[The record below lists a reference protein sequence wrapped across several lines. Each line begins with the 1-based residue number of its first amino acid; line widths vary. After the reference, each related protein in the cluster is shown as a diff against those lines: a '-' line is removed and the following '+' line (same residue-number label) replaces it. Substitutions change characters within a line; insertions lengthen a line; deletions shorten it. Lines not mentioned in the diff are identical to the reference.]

1 MIEIPIHPGIAK
13 ILGLNN
19 GRNNTFLLSLTTS
32 QKKIAIG
39 SFLGWSLDGYDIVL
53 MLLVIPSISQLFFP
67 SGNQVF
73 SIMVTFASYT
83 ITLIMRPLGSV
94 IFGIYGDR
102 FGRKKSMIITI
113 LGFSVATFSIGLLPT
128 YATIGIVAP
137 VLLIMIRLIQGIF
150 AGGEWGSGAV
160 ITMESIPK
168 QKRGLLSGFLQS
180 GFSFGF
186 LLAAIAFQITTI
198 MFPSQLFEQIGWRVL
213 FFTGIVPGFV
223 ALFVRLS
230 MSESPMWAEKSK
242 SGALE
247 RSPLRTIV
255 LGKKYRKEFLLCAAI
270 MTGLVYMYHGSIS
283 ILPTYLQQFGQFD
296 KGDVAKIMIYATAS
310 SWIGMIVTGWIS
322 QKIGRKKAVLV
333 FVILSIAV
341 SVPLASAI
349 LDKTGLVFIYIV
361 IFAFVVSTASG
372 PIPAFFSERF
382 PTQVRN
388 SAAGF
393 SYNAGLIFG
402 SWSPLIAL
410 SLMSSVEKSLIPLAL
425 GLNIII
431 GAVIVIVPTILSK
444 ETRDSELE

>member
-1 MIEIPIHPGIAK
+1 M
-13 ILGLNN
+13 
-19 GRNNTFLLSLTTS
+19 SLTTA
-32 QKKIAIG
+32 QKKIAVG

-67 SGNQVF
+67 SGNPIF
-73 SIMVTFASYT
+73 SIMATFASYT
-83 ITLIMRPLGSV
+83 ITLIMRPLGSA

-102 FGRKKSMIITI
+102 FGRKRSMVITI
-113 LGFSVATFSIGLLPT
+113 LGFSIATFAVGLLPT
-128 YATIGIVAP
+128 YAMIGVMAP
-137 VLLIMIRLIQGIF
+137 ILLVMIRLIQGIF

-160 ITMESIPK
+160 ITMESVPK
-168 QKRGLLSGFLQS
+168 QKRGFLSGFLQS

-186 LLAAIAFQITTI
+186 LLAAIAFNITTV
-198 MFPSQLFEQIGWRVL
+198 MFPGQLFEQIGWRVL

-230 MSESPMWAEKSK
+230 MNESPLWAEKNK
-242 SGALE
+242 AGALE

-255 LGKKYRKEFLLCAAI
+255 LGKKYRKEFFLCAAV

-296 KGDVAKIMIYATAS
+296 KEDVAKIMICATTS
-310 SWIGMIVTGWIS
+310 SWIGMIVTGWVS
-322 QKIGRKKAVLV
+322 QKIGRKNAMLF
-333 FVILSIAV
+333 FVIMSIII
-341 SVPLASAI
+341 SVPLAYAV
-349 LDKTGLVFIYIV
+349 LDKTSLVFIYIT

-410 SLMSSVEKSLIPLAL
+410 SMMSSVEKSLIPLAL
-425 GLNIII
+425 GVNIII
-431 GAVIVIVPTILSK
+431 GAIIVIVPTVLSK
-444 ETRDSELE
+444 ETKDVEMK

>member
-1 MIEIPIHPGIAK
+1 MSVKNSRTKYWYEDYS
-13 ILGLNN
+13 
-19 GRNNTFLLSLTTS
+19 LLSLTTA
-32 QKKIAIG
+32 QKKIVVG

-67 SGNQVF
+67 SGNPVF
-73 SIMVTFASYT
+73 SIMATFASYT
-83 ITLIMRPLGSV
+83 ITLIMRPVGSV

-102 FGRKKSMIITI
+102 FGRKRSMVITI
-113 LGFSVATFSIGLLPT
+113 LGFSVATFTIGLLPT
-128 YATIGIVAP
+128 YATIGIMAP
-137 VLLIMIRLIQGIF
+137 VLLIMIRIVQGIF

-160 ITMESIPK
+160 ITMESVPK
-168 QKRGLLSGFLQS
+168 QKRGFLSGFLQS

-186 LLAAIAFQITTI
+186 LLAAIAFDITTV
-198 MFPSQLFEQIGWRVL
+198 MFPGQMFEQIGWRVL

-230 MSESPMWAEKSK
+230 MVESPMWAAKNK

-247 RSPLRTIV
+247 RSPLRTVI

-296 KGDVAKIMIYATAS
+296 KEDVAKIMICATAS
-310 SWIGMIVTGWIS
+310 SWIGMVITGWIS
-322 QKIGRKKAVLV
+322 QKTGRKKAILF
-333 FVILSIAV
+333 FVTASIVV
-341 SVPLASAI
+341 SVPLADAI
-349 LDKTGLVFIYIV
+349 LNKSSFVFTYV
-361 IFAFVVSTASG
+361 AIFAFVVSTASG

-425 GLNIII
+425 GANIII
-431 GAVIVIVPTILSK
+431 GAIIVIIPTILSK
-444 ETRDSELE
+444 ETRDVEME

>member
-1 MIEIPIHPGIAK
+1 M
-13 ILGLNN
+13 
-19 GRNNTFLLSLTTS
+19 SLTIE

-67 SGNQVF
+67 SANPIF
-73 SIMVTFASYT
+73 SIMATFASYT

-94 IFGIYGDR
+94 IFGIYGDK

-113 LGFSVATFSIGLLPT
+113 LGFSIATFSIGLLPT
-128 YATIGIVAP
+128 YAMIGIISP
-137 VLLIMIRLIQGIF
+137 IFLIMIRLIQGIF

-160 ITMESIPK
+160 ITMESSPK

-186 LLAAIAFQITTI
+186 FLAAIVFEIIT
-198 MFPSQLFEQIGWRVL
+198 MVFPNQAFEQIGWRVL
-213 FFTGIVPGFV
+213 FFTGIIPGFV

-230 MSESPMWAEKSK
+230 MNESPLWIQKNRSGMLEKHPFK
-242 SGALE
+242 E
-247 RSPLRTIV
+247 TI
-255 LGKKYRKEFLLCAAI
+255 LGKKYRREFLLCAAI

-283 ILPTYLQQFGQFD
+283 ILPTYLQQFGHFD

-310 SWIGMIVTGWIS
+310 SWIGMIVTGWLS
-322 QKIGRKKAVLV
+322 QKIGRKKSILLFVTISIIISIPLAT
-333 FVILSIAV
+333 VILS
-341 SVPLASAI
+341 
-349 LDKTGLVFIYIV
+349 KTDFFIMFIV
-361 IFAFVVSTASG
+361 LFAFVVSTASG

-382 PTQVRN
+382 PTRVRN
-388 SAAGF
+388 SGAGF

-410 SLMSSVEKSLIPLAL
+410 SLMSNVEKNLIPVVL
-425 GLNIII
+425 GINIMI
-431 GAVIVIVPTILSK
+431 GAIIVIIPTILSR
-444 ETRDSELE
+444 ETKDVELE